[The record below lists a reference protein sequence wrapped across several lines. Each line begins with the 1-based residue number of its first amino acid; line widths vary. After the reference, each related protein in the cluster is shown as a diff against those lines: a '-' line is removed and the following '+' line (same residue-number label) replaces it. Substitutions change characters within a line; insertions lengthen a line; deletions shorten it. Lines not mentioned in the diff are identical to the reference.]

1 MKTVGQMVNRRQAMT
16 LFSAENSPRCHMV
29 RIVLAEKG
37 ISHDLLLIN
46 EEDTPEELKDLN
58 PYNEVPTL
66 VDRDL
71 VLYDHRVITE
81 YLDERFPHPP
91 LMPVDPVSRSR
102 HRLMLYRVERDWYS
116 LIDAIVRADKNSD
129 AARKSLRD
137 SLLGTLAVF
146 EQKPYFLSDEL
157 SLIDCALAPLLW
169 RLPSYNIALPS
180 AAKSLQKYA
189 ERLFG
194 RAAFAA
200 SLTEKEK
207 DLRAD

>member
-1 MKTVGQMVNRRQAMT
+1 MKTVGQMANRRQAMT

-37 ISHDLLLIN
+37 ISHDLLLVN
-46 EEDTPEELKDLN
+46 ENDTPEELKDLN

-71 VLYDHRVITE
+71 VLYDHRIITE

-91 LMPVDPVSRSR
+91 LLPVDPVSRSR
-102 HRLMLYRVERDWYS
+102 HRLMLGRVERDWYS
-116 LIDAIVRADKNSD
+116 LLDKIVLQDKQSD
-129 AARKSLRD
+129 AARKALRD
-137 SLLGTLAVF
+137 SLLATLAIF
-146 EQKPYFLSDEL
+146 EQKPYFLSDDV

-169 RLPSYNIALPS
+169 RLPSYDIVLPG
-180 AAKSLQKYA
+180 AAKALQQYA
-189 ERLFG
+189 ERLFN
-194 RAAFAA
+194 RAAFVA

-207 DLRAD
+207 ELRGD